1 MEGIYSQF
9 TVRTCFSFLL
19 LILLQ
24 TSTEAQICSAPLN
37 VDFAENQAA
46 GVDVVTITA
55 QSTITLAFTSPAT
68 DNPFRLE
75 GHKLKS
81 NRVFDLESET
91 ESKIHTV
98 NIACTDPASS
108 ITVKPSTQY
117 IINNIMKSIT
127 KYVSLGFQLGIVI
140 VVILKDVNDNPPT
153 FDMNPYN
160 ITVEEMSPVDKSVGN
175 FPAIDLDETSEIF
188 YSLTSDSNAFKLAS
202 SRSAVLLVETPLEY
216 DKVKNVQLILRAQD
230 TPLTGGS
237 GGVSHTA
244 TTTINVA
251 ITDVD
256 NRPPWFQPC
265 TMHNMDGTL
274 ICQSA
279 GYTGRVVLN
288 EQEIGAL
295 PLKPG
300 PLKAI
305 DGDSGINE
313 EITYSFVGGEDGG
326 GLFAIDLNTGLIT
339 MLKPADVVGTISL
352 TVLAAQKTNRFQFAT
367 TSVTISVQV
376 KSLHA
381 PRFQRPQYEAVVSSV
396 GAMAMDSNNTD
407 DLLHILATDDD
418 YIAAGGLNPYI
429 TYSITGSTDFS
440 VINGYLFMTKQL
452 ADSTLSLQIVATDT
466 SNDETAVAQ
475 LSMEVK
481 SGLTTTSLPLSTTD
495 STATPSVGES
505 TTNSQTTEDTVPTT
519 NPATTGQ
526 STISV
531 TSSSVTSEGGIS
543 TASSPHPATVIIPS
557 GGYGPADMAALGATL
572 GVLLFICL
580 VVIVVFALR
589 IQREKTDW
597 KKIHETSTFRST
609 MGQGSGSPK
618 EGMQYTNDAFIDD
631 EGGDS
636 PEVGKK
642 MAGEEP
648 QKASGDLMLE
658 EAIVKSTVPL
668 HALLGGDAIQE
679 ESDKDD
685 NDKEMKP
692 ILTREKRMDDGYKS
706 VWFKEDID
714 PDAKEEVVIIPDS
727 REDDSEDEEEEE
739 QSSSSREENDDDDDD
754 NLGVKTPRVVFND
767 ADLDSGLGVRIE
779 DPAEDSEGGERV
791 TYDL

>member
-24 TSTEAQICSAPLN
+24 TSTEAQICSAPLSVN
-37 VDFAENQAA
+37 FEENQPA
-46 GVDVVTITA
+46 GVDVVTITV
-55 QSTITLAFTSPAT
+55 QPEVTLTFTAPAPA
-68 DNPFRLE
+68 NPFRLE
-75 GHKLKS
+75 GNKLKS
-81 NRVFDLESET
+81 NRMFDLETET
-91 ESKIHTV
+91 KLHTAS
-98 NIACTDPASS
+98 ITCTEPAS
-108 ITVKPSTQY
+108 
-117 IINNIMKSIT
+117 
-127 KYVSLGFQLGIVI
+127 GIKLDLVI
-140 VVILKDVNDNPPT
+140 VVILEDVNDNPPT
-153 FDMNPYN
+153 FTKNPYN
-160 ITVEEMSPVDKSVGN
+160 ISVEEMSPVGKSVGS
-175 FPAIDLDETSEIF
+175 FPATDLDETSDIF
-188 YSLTSDSNAFKLAS
+188 YSLTSESNAFKLES
-202 SRSAVLLVETPLEY
+202 PRSAVLLVETPLEY
-216 DKVKNVQLILRAQD
+216 DKVKNVQLVLRAQD

-265 TMHNMDGTL
+265 TTHNMDGTL
-274 ICQSA
+274 ICQSE
-279 GYTGRVVLN
+279 GYTGRVDLN
-288 EQEIGAL
+288 EQESGAL

-300 PLKAI
+300 PVKAI

-313 EITYSFVGGEDGG
+313 EITYSFVSGEDGG

-339 MLKPADVVGTISL
+339 MLKPTDVVGTISL

-376 KSLHA
+376 KSLHV

-396 GAMAMDSNNTD
+396 GAMAMDSSNTD
-407 DLLHILATDDD
+407 NLLRILATDDD
-418 YIAAGGLNPYI
+418 YIATGGLNPYI

-475 LSMEVK
+475 LSVEVK
-481 SGLTTTSLPLSTTD
+481 SGLTTSSLPLSTTD

-526 STISV
+526 STISA
-531 TSSSVTSEGGIS
+531 TSSSVTSEGSVSTSNPSATSEGGIS

-609 MGQGSGSPK
+609 MGQGSGGPK
-618 EGMQYTNDAFIDD
+618 EGMQYTNDAFMND
-631 EGGDS
+631 EDRDS

-648 QKASGDLMLE
+648 QKASGDFMLE

-668 HALLGGDAIQE
+668 HALLGDDAIQE

-727 REDDSEDEEEEE
+727 REDRSDSVHTEIRLLYHE
-739 QSSSSREENDDDDDD
+739 
-754 NLGVKTPRVVFND
+754 V
-767 ADLDSGLGVRIE
+767 
-779 DPAEDSEGGERV
+779 
-791 TYDL
+791 

>member
-24 TSTEAQICSAPLN
+24 TSTEAQICSAPLSVN
-37 VDFAENQAA
+37 FEENQPA
-46 GVDVVTITA
+46 GVDVVTITV
-55 QSTITLAFTSPAT
+55 QPEVTLTFKSPAPT
-68 DNPFRLE
+68 NPFRLE
-75 GHKLKS
+75 GNKLKS
-81 NRVFDLESET
+81 NRMFDLETET
-91 ESKIHTV
+91 KLHTAS
-98 NIACTDPASS
+98 ITCTEPAS
-108 ITVKPSTQY
+108 
-117 IINNIMKSIT
+117 
-127 KYVSLGFQLGIVI
+127 GIKLDLNI
-140 VVILKDVNDNPPT
+140 VVILEDVNDNPPT
-153 FDMNPYN
+153 FTKNPYN
-160 ITVEEMSPVDKSVGN
+160 INVEEMSPVGKSVGS
-175 FPAIDLDETSEIF
+175 FPATDLDETSDIF
-188 YSLTSDSNAFKLAS
+188 YSLTSELNAFKLES
-202 SRSAVLLVETPLEY
+202 PRSAVLLVETPLEY

-244 TTTINVA
+244 TTTINVV

-265 TMHNMDGTL
+265 TTHNMDGTL
-274 ICQSA
+274 ICQSE
-279 GYTGRVVLN
+279 GYTGRVDLN
-288 EQEIGAL
+288 EQESGAL

-300 PLKAI
+300 PVKAI

-313 EITYSFVGGEDGG
+313 EITYSFVSGEDGG
-326 GLFAIDLNTGLIT
+326 GLFAIDVNTGLIT
-339 MLKPADVVGTISL
+339 MLKPTDVVGTISL

-376 KSLHA
+376 KSLHV

-396 GAMAMDSNNTD
+396 GAMAMDSSNTD
-407 DLLHILATDDD
+407 NLLRILATDDD
-418 YIAAGGLNPYI
+418 YIATGGLNPYI

-475 LSMEVK
+475 LSVEVK

-526 STISV
+526 STISA
-531 TSSSVTSEGGIS
+531 TSSSVTSEGSVSTSNPSATSEGGIS

-609 MGQGSGSPK
+609 MGQGSGGPK
-618 EGMQYTNDAFIDD
+618 EGMQYTNDAFMND
-631 EGGDS
+631 EDRDS

-648 QKASGDLMLE
+648 QKASGDFMLE

-668 HALLGGDAIQE
+668 HALLGDDAIQE

-739 QSSSSREENDDDDDD
+739 QSSSSREENDDDD
-754 NLGVKTPRVVFND
+754 NLGMTPRAVFND

-779 DPAEDSEGGERV
+779 DPAEDSEEGERV